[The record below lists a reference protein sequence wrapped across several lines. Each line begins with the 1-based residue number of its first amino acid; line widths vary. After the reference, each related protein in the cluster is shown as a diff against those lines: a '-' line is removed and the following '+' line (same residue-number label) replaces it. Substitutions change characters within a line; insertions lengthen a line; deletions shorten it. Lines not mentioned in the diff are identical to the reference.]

1 MANGTA
7 APRNAIPGRRS
18 ANPYNGESGFSSML
32 DRFTAGVPVLVQ
44 LAGSG
49 VARIVQIVSVVAVGA
64 ITWGELK

>member
-1 MANGTA
+1 
-7 APRNAIPGRRS
+7 
-18 ANPYNGESGFSSML
+18 ML